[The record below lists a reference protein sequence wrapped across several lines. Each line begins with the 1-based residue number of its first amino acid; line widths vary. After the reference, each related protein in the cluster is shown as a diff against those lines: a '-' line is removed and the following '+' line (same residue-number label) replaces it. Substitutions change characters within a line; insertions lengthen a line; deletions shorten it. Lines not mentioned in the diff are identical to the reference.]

1 MKKIVV
7 LITLMVGLF
16 SCSKDND
23 DTIMP
28 INNER
33 TIILKFTHN
42 WDGTAVTNSD
52 FNSLQFTNANGEMM
66 SIERMRYLI
75 SNVVFTKP
83 DGTTVMKQVHNLVD
97 VTTNGNLEMTLTFAA
112 NDNLPAGN
120 YSNVGFTFGLN
131 NVDNAV
137 NYPDL
142 NSVSFNVP
150 EMLGGG
156 YHYMQMDGKFVNAAS
171 EEQGYNFHAIR
182 AVDNPGMPTFP
193 QDTFFN
199 VNLGDVNIVSNNT
212 TVEVKMNIAEWFKNP
227 NAWDLNT
234 LNQMLMPNSAAQIL
248 ISENGRDVFSL
259 GAVTQ

>member
-7 LITLMVGLF
+7 LIALMIGVF
-16 SCSKDND
+16 SCSKDTD
-23 DTIMP
+23 DTATP
-28 INNER
+28 VNKER
-33 TIILKFTHN
+33 TITLKFTHN
-42 WDGTAVTNSD
+42 WDGTAVTNAD
-52 FNSLQFTNANGEMM
+52 FSSIQFTNANGEMM
-66 SIERMRYLI
+66 SIERLRYLI

-83 DGTTVMKQVHNLVD
+83 DGTTVMKPVHNLVD
-97 VTTNGNLEMTLTFAA
+97 VTTNGNLAMTLTFNA
-112 NDNLPAGN
+112 NDNFPAGT

-131 NVDNAV
+131 NQDNAE

-156 YHYMQMDGKFVNAAS
+156 YHYMQMDGKFINAAS
-171 EEQGYNFHAIR
+171 EEQGFNFHVIR
-182 AVDNPGMPTFP
+182 AVDNPGTPTFP

-227 NAWDLNT
+227 NTWDLNV
-234 LNQMLMPNSAAQIL
+234 LNQMLMPNSAAQIMM
-248 ISENGRDVFSL
+248 SANGRDVFSL
-259 GAVTQ
+259 GAVSP